1 VKQDLTFFVHSTSF
15 KKRKE
20 TKMNIFPAID
30 LINGQVVRLYK
41 GDYDK
46 VTVYGSDPLSVA
58 KDFERA
64 GAEFIHIVDLDAA
77 KDGNVHNFDIVKSI
91 CDNTK
96 LKVEIGGGIRSMETV
111 KTYIDAGVWRVIIGT
126 AAVTDPAFLDAAL
139 AAYGDKI
146 AVGVDIRDGKV
157 AIKGWTEVSALDCFD
172 FCKTLVEKGVSTVI
186 CTDISKDGLLG
197 GTNLALYAELVKA
210 FPTLNITASGGVS
223 SVDDVQKLNDMNLYG
238 AILGKA
244 LYTGNLD
251 LGEALKI
258 TGEVAG

>member
-1 VKQDLTFFVHSTSF
+1 
-15 KKRKE
+15 
-20 TKMNIFPAID
+20 MNIFPAID
-30 LINGQVVRLYK
+30 IIGGKAVRLVR
-41 GDYDK
+41 GDYDQM
-46 VTVYGSDPLSVA
+46 TVYDNDPVAVA
-58 KDFERA
+58 KRFAAA
-64 GAEFIHIVDLDAA
+64 GAKYLHAVDLEGAR
-77 KDGNVHNFDIVKSI
+77 DGNTPNIETVKALVQ
-91 CDNTK
+91 NGG
-96 LKVEIGGGIRSMETV
+96 LLVEIGGGIRSMETV

-139 AAYGDKI
+139 AAYGERI

-172 FCKTLVEKGVSTVI
+172 FCRTLVEKGVSTVI

-197 GTNLALYAELVKA
+197 GTNLALYAEMVKA

-223 SVDDVQKLNDMNLYG
+223 SVEDVQKLNDMNLYG

-251 LGEALKI
+251 LGAALRI